1 MLKRVKRLLY
11 KPFSYGKDLCREV
24 NKCGKKN
31 DKKGHSTR
39 RLNKGRI
46 KLKKTR
52 KIVKNFNYSVYNKY
66 LDFTLCKCTFPHYT
80 VFQRVKAE
88 EKPYFVIKCRQN
100 YKIQQFPP
108 KKYDITYYRYF

>member
-1 MLKRVKRLLY
+1 MLKKVKRLLY
-11 KPFSYGKDLCREV
+11 KPFYYGKDLCREV

-88 EKPYFVIKCRQN
+88 ENRTLSLNVGEIIKFNNFHR
-100 YKIQQFPP
+100 
-108 KKYDITYYRYF
+108 KK